1 MADEIMAVDERV
13 ARLEKTVATGF
24 SELNGRITNL
34 EHKFGVLDRK
44 VDTLGGKSDA
54 LDRKVNTLDGKFDTL
69 ERKVD
74 GLNGRVDALNGKL
87 DVVSE
92 SLEDKMQLVLE
103 RLDAWTKESR
113 TTTAAMQKE
122 WQADRRLMYS
132 TLTDHRVRI
141 EALESPARRASSDP
155 STS

>member
-1 MADEIMAVDERV
+1 MADDIMAVDERM
-13 ARLEKTVATGF
+13 ARLEVTVATGF
-24 SELNGRITNL
+24 SEQDVRFTRL
-34 EHKFGVLDRK
+34 EHRFGVLDRK
-44 VDTLGGKSDA
+44 VD
-54 LDRKVNTLDGKFDTL
+54 TLDGKFDTL

-74 GLNGRVDALNGKL
+74 GLNARVDALNGKL

-122 WQADRRLMYS
+122 WQADRRLMYA

-141 EALESPARRASSDP
+141 EALESNARRASSDP